1 MYNKNKATDKFIILC
16 LFRKKR
22 RIMRLHYEIK
32 GMTCAACVAH
42 VERAIEKVIGD
53 GDSVNVSLLT
63 NSVSLV
69 VDDATD
75 LQRLESQLAASIKSA
90 GYELVTEKQKEKKEN
105 NESKKHIINLAL
117 SIFFTL
123 CVMYLSMGSMVGLPA
138 PAFLSGAEDAAWMC
152 LAQFLLTLPVLIL
165 NRRFFISGARALWNR
180 SPNMDSL
187 ICVGAGAAILYGL
200 FAFLMII
207 TAQNTDTVHKYLHDL
222 YFESAAMILT
232 LVSLGK
238 LLEAR
243 AKDKTADAIRSLST
257 LAPAF
262 VTVLKEDKEIL
273 LPIEE
278 LQKENVFLVRAGER
292 IPADGVV
299 LSGSGTVDES
309 ALTGESM
316 PVEKTDGSEV
326 RAACILLSGAL
337 TVRAERVGEDSS
349 LARIIRLLEDAAS
362 SKAPIAR
369 VADKVSAVFVP
380 IVMAISAL
388 TLIVWLVATQN
399 IEQALRSAISVL
411 VISCPCA
418 LGLATPTAITV
429 GVGRAAKMGVLFRS
443 AEALEKFSTV
453 KTIVFDKTGTL
464 TEGKP
469 ALTDVY
475 SYNTTA
481 EALLLAAASVE
492 HLSAHPLAEA
502 VCRGA
507 EEYGITKWETVTDF
521 ATLIGIGAL
530 GKIDGKTCRIGK
542 PSEKFLLQIDNTKQS
557 AQIQE
562 NTVFSLHVV
571 QKDGVCDIK
580 QDIQTLEN
588 QGKTVVLVTL
598 DDKPIGVLALADRIR
613 KETKETVQKLKEDG
627 LSALMLTGDNAR
639 TAAAIS
645 AEAGLD
651 GHHAGLMPEDK
662 ERIVREIS
670 ATSPCAMVGDGIND
684 APALTRADIGI
695 AVGAGTEVA
704 IDCADVVLSGN
715 TLSSVVDAL
724 RLSRATL
731 RIIKENLFWA
741 LFYNAICIPV
751 AAGALFPLLGW
762 QLSPML
768 ASAAMSCSSLFVVS
782 NALRLRFIS
791 LDKGEKKMFGLK
803 KKENITHTLTVE
815 GMMCQHCVSHVKKAL
830 EGVKGVT
837 AVSVD
842 LDAKTA
848 TVDALSSTSVDAL
861 ITAVKN
867 AGYECQVKS
876 E

>member
-1 MYNKNKATDKFIILC
+1 
-16 LFRKKR
+16 
-22 RIMRLHYEIK
+22 MRLNYEIK
-32 GMTCAACVAH
+32 GMTCAACVSH
-42 VERAIEKVIGD
+42 VEKAVLRVVDEKE
-53 GDSVNVSLLT
+53 SVNVSLLT
-63 NSVSLV
+63 NSVSFLV
-69 VDDATD
+69 EDNTD
-75 LQRLESQLAASIKSA
+75 LQSLESRLAAAVKSE
-90 GYELVTEKQKEKKEN
+90 GYELVTQKQTNK
-105 NESKKHIINLAL
+105 NEQSESRKRIVNLVVSII
-117 SIFFTL
+117 FTL
-123 CVMYLSMGSMVGLPA
+123 GVMVLSMGHMIGIPT
-138 PAFLSGAEDAAWMC
+138 PAFLSGTENAAWMC
-152 LAQFLLTLPVLIL
+152 LTQLILTLPVLII
-165 NRRFFISGARALWNR
+165 NRRFFVSGARALWNR

-187 ICVGAGAAILYGL
+187 ICVGAGASILYGL
-200 FAFLMII
+200 FAFVMIV
-207 TAQNTDTVHKYLHDL
+207 TAKNADTVHKYLHDL

-257 LAPAF
+257 LTPAF
-262 VTVLKEDKEIL
+262 VTVVREEKEIVI
-273 LPIEE
+273 PIEE
-278 LQKENVFLVRAGER
+278 LQKEDVFLIRAGER

-316 PVEKTDGSEV
+316 PVEKSEGGEV

-388 TLIVWLVATQN
+388 MLIVWLTIMQN
-399 IEQALRSAISVL
+399 GEQALRSAISVL

-429 GVGRAAKMGVLFRS
+429 GVGRAAKNGVLFRS
-443 AEALEKFSTV
+443 AEALEKFCSAT
-453 KTIVFDKTGTL
+453 TIVFDKTGTL

-475 SYNTTA
+475 AYNTEPET
-481 EALLLAAASVE
+481 LLLVAASVE
-492 HLSAHPLAEA
+492 HLSSHPLATA
-502 VCRGA
+502 VCKGA
-507 EEYGITKWETVTDF
+507 EDFGITQLETVTNF
-521 ATLIGIGAL
+521 ETLTGIGAL
-530 GKIDGKTCRIGK
+530 GTVGGKVCRIGK
-542 PSEKFLLQIDNTKQS
+542 PGEDIL
-557 AQIQE
+557 AQIENTPKSDQTQE
-562 NTVFSLHVV
+562 NTAFSLHVV
-571 QKDGVCDIK
+571 QKNGVGNIKEDISL
-580 QDIQTLEN
+580 LEG

-598 DDKPIGVLALADRIR
+598 DGAPVGVLALADRIR
-613 KETKETVQKLKEDG
+613 EDAESAIQNLKEADIKC
-627 LSALMLTGDNAR
+627 LMLTGDNER

-645 AEAGLD
+645 AQAGLD
-651 GHHAGLMPEDK
+651 GYRAGLMPEDK

-670 ATSPCAMVGDGIND
+670 GISVCAMVGDGIND

-695 AVGAGTEVA
+695 AIGAGTEVA

-715 TLSSVVDAL
+715 TLLSVDEAL
-724 RLSRATL
+724 RISRATL
-731 RIIKENLFWA
+731 RIIKQNLFWA

-751 AAGALFPLLGW
+751 AAGALYPITGW

-791 LDKGEKKMFGLK
+791 LHKGEKKMFGLK
-803 KKENITHTLTVE
+803 KKETATHTLTVE
-815 GMMCQHCVSHVKKAL
+815 GMMCQHCVAHVKKAL
-830 EGVKGVT
+830 EGVKGVS

-848 TVDALSSTSVDAL
+848 TVEAIASVSAATL
-861 ITAVKN
+861 IAAVTD
-867 AGYECQVKS
+867 AGYACVEK
-876 E
+876 

>member
-1 MYNKNKATDKFIILC
+1 
-16 LFRKKR
+16 
-22 RIMRLHYEIK
+22 MRLQYEIK

-42 VERAIEKVIGD
+42 VERAVGKVIGN
-53 GDSVNVSLLT
+53 GESASVSLLT
-63 NSVSLV
+63 NSVSLI

-75 LQRLESQLAASIKSA
+75 VQGLESRLSASVKQA
-90 GYELVTEKQKEKKEN
+90 GYELITQKQQKKSEK
-105 NESKKHIINLAL
+105 NETRKRVWNLVISSL
-117 SIFFTL
+117 FTVG
-123 CVMYLSMGSMVGLPA
+123 VMYLSMGSMLGLPA
-138 PAFLSGAEDAAWMC
+138 PAFLSGVENAAWMC
-152 LAQFLLTLPVLIL
+152 LAQLFLTIPVLYL

-187 ICVGAGAAILYGL
+187 ICVGAGASILYGL
-200 FAFLMII
+200 FAFIMII
-207 TAQNTDTVHKYLHDL
+207 TAKNADTVHQYLHDL

-232 LVSLGK
+232 LVSVGK

-257 LAPAF
+257 LVPAF
-262 VTVLKEDKEIL
+262 VTVLKDGKETL
-273 LPIEE
+273 LPVEE
-278 LQKENVFLVRAGER
+278 VQKEDVFLIRAGER

-316 PVEKTDGSEV
+316 PVEKAENSEV
-326 RAACILLSGAL
+326 RTACVLLSGAL

-380 IVMAISAL
+380 IVMVISAL
-388 TLIVWLVATQN
+388 TLTVWLIATQN

-429 GVGRAAKMGVLFRS
+429 GIGRAAKGGVLFRS
-443 AEALEKFSTV
+443 AEALEKLCSV
-453 KTIVFDKTGTL
+453 QTIIFDKTGTL

-475 SYNTTA
+475 AYHTNAKS
-481 EALLLAAASVE
+481 LLLAAASVE
-492 HLSAHPLAEA
+492 NLSAHPLATA
-502 VCRGA
+502 VCQGA
-507 EEYGITKWETVTDF
+507 VNYGITEFESVTDF
-521 ATLIGIGAL
+521 ETLTGVGARGVVD
-530 GKIDGKTCRIGK
+530 GKICRIGR
-542 PSEKFLLQIDNTKQS
+542 PSEEILSQIEDVENAISIEQNTD
-557 AQIQE
+557 
-562 NTVFSLHVV
+562 FSLHVV
-571 QKDGVCDIK
+571 EKISAYSIK
-580 QDIQTLEN
+580 EDIQNLES

-598 DDKPIGVLALADRIR
+598 DEIPVGVLALADRIR
-613 KETKETVQKLKEDG
+613 DEVKETIQKLKKSG
-627 LSALMLTGDNAR
+627 RSCLMLTGDNEQ

-645 AEAGLD
+645 LQAGLD
-651 GHHAGLMPEDK
+651 GYRAGLMPEDK
-662 ERIVREIS
+662 EGIVREIS
-670 ATSPCAMVGDGIND
+670 ATSVCAMVGDGIND

-704 IDCADVVLSGN
+704 IDCADIVLSGN
-715 TLSSVVDAL
+715 TLSSVADAINI
-724 RLSRATL
+724 SHATL
-731 RIIKENLFWA
+731 RIIKQNLFWA

-751 AAGALFPLLGW
+751 AAGALAPVLGW

-791 LDKGEKKMFGLK
+791 LDHKKGKNKMFGFK
-803 KKENITHTLTVE
+803 KKETVTYTLTVE
-815 GMMCQHCVSHVKKAL
+815 GMMCKNCVSHVQKAL
-830 EGVKGVT
+830 EGVKGVS

-842 LDAKTA
+842 LESKTA
-848 TVDALSSTSVDAL
+848 TVEALSSVSVNTL
-861 ITAVKN
+861 ITAVTS
-867 AGYECQVKS
+867 AGYECK
-876 E
+876 EK

>member
-1 MYNKNKATDKFIILC
+1 
-16 LFRKKR
+16 
-22 RIMRLHYEIK
+22 MRLHYEIK

-42 VERAIEKVIGD
+42 VERAIGKVIGE
-53 GDSVNVSLLT
+53 GESANVSLLT
-63 NSVSLV
+63 NSVSLI
-69 VDDATD
+69 VDDSTNVKG
-75 LQRLESQLAASIKSA
+75 LESRLAASVKQA
-90 GYELVTEKQKEKKEN
+90 GYELITEKQENKTENKETQ
-105 NESKKHIINLAL
+105 KHIVNLVL
-117 SIFFTL
+117 LIFFTL

-138 PAFLSGAEDAAWMC
+138 PAFLRGAENAVWMC
-152 LAQFLLTLPVLIL
+152 LAQFILTIPVLIL
-165 NRRFFISGARALWNR
+165 NRRFFISGSRALWNR

-187 ICVGAGAAILYGL
+187 ICVGAGASILYGL
-200 FAFLMII
+200 FAFFMIV
-207 TAQNTDTVHKYLHDL
+207 TAKNADTVHKYLHDL

-232 LVSLGK
+232 LVSVGK

-262 VTVLKEDKEIL
+262 VTVIKDGKETL
-273 LPIEE
+273 TPIEE
-278 LQKENVFLVRAGER
+278 LQKEDVFLIRAGER

-316 PVEKTDGSEV
+316 PVEKNEGNEV

-380 IVMAISAL
+380 IVMAISAI
-388 TLIVWLVATQN
+388 TLIVWLIATSN

-429 GVGRAAKMGVLFRS
+429 GIGRAAKKGVLFRS
-443 AEALEKFSTV
+443 AEAMEKFCSV

-469 ALTDVY
+469 ALTDLY
-475 SYNTTA
+475 AYNTPA
-481 EALLLAAASVE
+481 EDVLRLSASVE
-492 HLSAHPLAEA
+492 HLSSHPLAAA

-507 EEYGITKWETVTDF
+507 EDYGITKFETVTNF
-521 ATLIGIGAL
+521 ESLTGVGAL
-530 GKIDGKTCRIGK
+530 GTVDGKSIRIGK
-542 PSEKFLLQIDNTKQS
+542 PSDAILSQIKKNEKATEM
-557 AQIQE
+557 QE
-562 NTVFSLHVV
+562 KTAFSLHVV
-571 QKDGVCDIK
+571 QKNGISDIRE
-580 QDIQTLEN
+580 DIQLLEN

-598 DDKPIGVLALADRIR
+598 NDAPVGVLALADRIR
-613 KETKETVQKLKEDG
+613 EEAKETIQNLKKDG
-627 LSALMLTGDNAR
+627 LSSLMLTGDNER

-645 AEAGLD
+645 QEAGLD
-651 GHHAGLMPEDK
+651 GYRAGLLPEDK

-670 ATSPCAMVGDGIND
+670 ATSVCAMVGDGIND

-695 AVGAGTEVA
+695 AIGAGTEVA

-715 TLSSVVDAL
+715 TLSGVADAL

-731 RIIKENLFWA
+731 RVIKQNLFWA

-751 AAGALFPLLGW
+751 AAGVFYPILGW

-768 ASAAMSCSSLFVVS
+768 ASAAMSFSSLFVVS
-782 NALRLRFIS
+782 NALRLRIIS
-791 LDKGEKKMFGLK
+791 LHKGEKKMFGLK
-803 KKENITHTLTVE
+803 KKEMITHTLAVE
-815 GMMCQHCVSHVKKAL
+815 GMMCKNCVAHVQKAL

-842 LDAKTA
+842 LESKTA
-848 TVDALSSTSVDAL
+848 TVEAPASVSVETL
-861 ITAVKN
+861 IAAVTA
-867 AGYECQVKS
+867 AGYECKEV
-876 E
+876 

>member
-1 MYNKNKATDKFIILC
+1 
-16 LFRKKR
+16 
-22 RIMRLHYEIK
+22 MRLHYEIK

-42 VERAIEKVIGD
+42 VERAIGKVIGE
-53 GDSVNVSLLT
+53 GENANVSLLT
-63 NSVSLV
+63 NSVSLI
-69 VDDATD
+69 VDDGTNVKG
-75 LQRLESQLAASIKSA
+75 LESRLAASVKQA
-90 GYELVTEKQKEKKEN
+90 GYELVTEKQENKTENKETQKR
-105 NESKKHIINLAL
+105 IVNLVL

-138 PAFLSGAEDAAWMC
+138 PAFLRGAENAVWMC
-152 LAQFLLTLPVLIL
+152 LAQFILTIPVLIL

-187 ICVGAGAAILYGL
+187 ICVGAGASILYGL
-200 FAFLMII
+200 FAFLMIV
-207 TAQNTDTVHKYLHDL
+207 TAKNADTVHKYLHDL

-232 LVSLGK
+232 LVSVGK

-262 VTVLKEDKEIL
+262 VTVIKDGKETL
-273 LPIEE
+273 TPIEE
-278 LQKENVFLVRAGER
+278 LQKEDVFLIRAGER

-316 PVEKTDGSEV
+316 PVEKSEGNEV

-388 TLIVWLVATQN
+388 TLIVWLIATSN

-429 GVGRAAKMGVLFRS
+429 GIGRAAKKGVLFRS
-443 AEALEKFSTV
+443 AEAMEKFCSV

-469 ALTDVY
+469 ALTDLY
-475 SYNTTA
+475 AYNTPA
-481 EALLLAAASVE
+481 EDVLRLSASVE
-492 HLSAHPLAEA
+492 HLSSHPLAAA

-507 EEYGITKWETVTDF
+507 EDYGITKFETVTNF
-521 ATLIGIGAL
+521 ESLTGVGAL
-530 GKIDGKTCRIGK
+530 GTVEGKSIRIGK
-542 PSEKFLLQIDNTKQS
+542 PSDDLLSQIKKNEKATEM
-557 AQIQE
+557 QE
-562 NTVFSLHVV
+562 NTAFSLHVV
-571 QKDGVCDIK
+571 QKNGISDIRE
-580 QDIQTLEN
+580 DIQLLEN

-598 DDKPIGVLALADRIR
+598 DDAPVGVLALADRIR
-613 KETKETVQKLKEDG
+613 EEAKETIQNLKKDG
-627 LSALMLTGDNAR
+627 LSSLMLTGDNER

-645 AEAGLD
+645 QEAGLD
-651 GHHAGLMPEDK
+651 GYRAGLLPEDK

-670 ATSPCAMVGDGIND
+670 ATSVCAMVGDGIND

-695 AVGAGTEVA
+695 AIGAGTEVA

-715 TLSSVVDAL
+715 TLSGVADAL

-731 RIIKENLFWA
+731 RVIKQNLFWA

-751 AAGALFPLLGW
+751 AAGVFYPILGW

-768 ASAAMSCSSLFVVS
+768 ASAAMSFSSLFVVS
-782 NALRLRFIS
+782 NALRLRIIS
-791 LDKGEKKMFGLK
+791 LHKGEKKMFGLK
-803 KKENITHTLTVE
+803 KKEMITHTLAVE
-815 GMMCQHCVSHVKKAL
+815 GMMCKNCVAHVQKAL

-842 LDAKTA
+842 LESKTA
-848 TVDALSSTSVDAL
+848 TVEAPASVSVETL
-861 ITAVKN
+861 IAAVTA
-867 AGYECQVKS
+867 AGYECKEV
-876 E
+876 

>member
-1 MYNKNKATDKFIILC
+1 
-16 LFRKKR
+16 
-22 RIMRLHYEIK
+22 MRLHYEIK
-32 GMTCAACVAH
+32 GMTCAACVNH
-42 VERAIEKVIGD
+42 VERAVCKVVSEKEN
-53 GDSVNVSLLT
+53 VNVSLLT
-63 NSVSLV
+63 NSVSFT

-75 LQRLESQLAASIKSA
+75 VQSLEKRLAASIQSA
-90 GYELVTEKQKEKKEN
+90 GYELITEPQNDKKEN
-105 NESKKHIINLAL
+105 CEKRKRIWSLVVSAI
-117 SIFFTL
+117 FTL
-123 CVMYLSMGSMVGLPA
+123 GVMYLSMGSMVGLPA
-138 PAFLSGAEDAAWMC
+138 PAFLRGAENAALMC
-152 LAQFLLTLPVLIL
+152 LAQLLLTTPVLVL
-165 NRRFFISGARALWNR
+165 NRRFFISGTRALLNC

-187 ICVGAGAAILYGL
+187 ICVGAGASILYGI
-200 FAFLMII
+200 FAFVMII
-207 TAQNTDTVHKYLHDL
+207 TAKNTDTVHKYLHDL

-238 LLEAR
+238 LLESF

-262 VTVLKEDKEIL
+262 VTVLEENKETLK
-273 LPIEE
+273 PIEE
-278 LQKENVFLVRAGER
+278 LQKDDIILIRAGER

-299 LSGSGTVDES
+299 LSGNGSVDES

-316 PVEKTDGSEV
+316 PVEKTEGDGV

-380 IVMAISAL
+380 VVMAISAL
-388 TLIVWLVATQN
+388 TLAVWLFATQN
-399 IEQALRSAISVL
+399 VEQALRSAISVL

-429 GVGRAAKMGVLFRS
+429 GIGRAAKKGILFRS
-443 AEALEKFSTV
+443 AEALEKLCSIKTV
-453 KTIVFDKTGTL
+453 VFDKTGTL

-475 SYNTTA
+475 AYGTTA
-481 EALLLAAASVE
+481 EALLLTAASVE
-492 HLSAHPLAEA
+492 HLSSHPLAEA

-507 EEYGITKWETVTDF
+507 EEFGISTLETVTDF
-521 ATLIGIGAL
+521 ETLVGIGARAT
-530 GKIDGKTCRIGK
+530 IDGNTCQIGRPSADILAKYQTHQNDAKVQEKT
-542 PSEKFLLQIDNTKQS
+542 
-557 AQIQE
+557 A
-562 NTVFSLHVV
+562 FSLHVV
-571 QKDGVCDIK
+571 QKSDVCDVAL
-580 QDIQTLEN
+580 DIQKLEN

-598 DDKPIGVLALADRIR
+598 DEAPIGVLALADRIR
-613 KETKETVQKLKEDG
+613 GEAAETIQSLKENG
-627 LSALMLTGDNAR
+627 LTTLMLTGDNER
-639 TAAAIS
+639 TAAAI
-645 AEAGLD
+645 ATEARLDGYRAGL
-651 GHHAGLMPEDK
+651 LPEDK
-662 ERIVREIS
+662 ERIVRELS
-670 ATSPCAMVGDGIND
+670 AASLCAMVGDGIND

-715 TLSSVVDAL
+715 TLSGVADAIG
-724 RLSRATL
+724 LSRATL
-731 RIIKENLFWA
+731 RVIKENLFWA

-751 AAGALFPLLGW
+751 AAGALYPMFGW

-782 NALRLRFIS
+782 NALRLRFI
-791 LDKGEKKMFGLK
+791 LIGKGEKKMFGLK
-803 KKENITHTLTVE
+803 KKENVTHTLTVE
-815 GMMCQHCVSHVKKAL
+815 GMMCQHCVAHVKKAL
-830 EGVKGVT
+830 EAVKGVSL
-837 AVSVD
+837 VSVD
-842 LDAKTA
+842 LDTKTA

-867 AGYECQVKS
+867 AGYESKVQNA

>member
-1 MYNKNKATDKFIILC
+1 
-16 LFRKKR
+16 
-22 RIMRLHYEIK
+22 MRLHYEIK

-42 VERAIEKVIGD
+42 VEKAVCKVIKNED
-53 GDSVNVSLLT
+53 IANVSLLT
-63 NSVSLV
+63 NSVSLI
-69 VDDATD
+69 VDDGTNVQA
-75 LQRLESQLAASIKSA
+75 LEDRLAASVKSA
-90 GYELVTEKQKEKKEN
+90 GYELVTEKQENKKETN
-105 NESKKHIINLAL
+105 QSKKRIVSLVL
-117 SIFFTL
+117 SSLFTL
-123 CVMYLSMGSMVGLPA
+123 GVMYLSMGSMIGLSA
-138 PAFLSGAEDAAWMC
+138 PVFLRGAENAAWMC
-152 LAQFLLTLPVLIL
+152 IAQFALTLPVLIL
-165 NRRFFISGARALWNR
+165 NRRFFVSGARALWNR

-187 ICVGAGAAILYGL
+187 ICVGAGASVLYGL
-200 FAFLMII
+200 FAFVMIV
-207 TAQNTDTVHKYLHDL
+207 TAKDADTVHKYLHDL

-262 VTVLKEDKEIL
+262 VTVLKEDKETL
-273 LPIEE
+273 VPIED
-278 LQKENVFLVRAGER
+278 LQKEDVFLVRAGER

-316 PVEKTDGSEV
+316 PVEKESGSQV

-388 TLIVWLVATQN
+388 TLAVWLIATQN

-429 GVGRAAKMGVLFRS
+429 GIGRAAKRGVLFRS
-443 AEALEKFSTV
+443 AEALEKLCSV
-453 KTIVFDKTGTL
+453 KTVVFDKTGTL

-469 ALTDVY
+469 ALTDLY
-475 SYNTTA
+475 AYDTPA
-481 EALLLAAASVE
+481 EDVLLAAASVE
-492 HLSAHPLAEA
+492 HLSSHPLAAA

-507 EEYGITKWETVTDF
+507 EEIGITQLESVTNF
-521 ATLIGIGAL
+521 ENLTGVGAL
-530 GKIDGKTCRIGK
+530 GTVGGKLCRIGK
-542 PSEKFLLQIDNTKQS
+542 PDDDILSQIKKSQKNTETQEKT
-557 AQIQE
+557 A
-562 NTVFSLHVV
+562 FSLHVV
-571 QKDGVCDIK
+571 QKNGVSDIK
-580 QDIQTLEN
+580 EDIQKLEN

-598 DDKPIGVLALADRIR
+598 DGEPVGVLALADRIR
-613 KETKETVQKLKEDG
+613 QEAKETVKDLKAEG
-627 LSALMLTGDNAR
+627 VSTLMLTGDNER

-645 AEAGLD
+645 LEAGLD
-651 GHHAGLMPEDK
+651 GFRASLMPEDK
-662 ERIVREIS
+662 ERIVRELS
-670 ATSPCAMVGDGIND
+670 ATSVCAMVGDGIND

-704 IDCADVVLSGN
+704 IDCADVILSGN
-715 TLSSVVDAL
+715 TLTGVADAL
-724 RLSRATL
+724 TLSRATL
-731 RIIKENLFWA
+731 RIIKQNLFWA

-751 AAGALFPLLGW
+751 AAGALFPILGW

-803 KKENITHTLTVE
+803 KKENITHTLSVE
-815 GMMCQHCVSHVKKAL
+815 GMMCQHCVAHVKKAL
-830 EGVKGVT
+830 EGVKSVT

-842 LDAKTA
+842 LESKTA
-848 TVDALSSTSVDAL
+848 TVEALSSVSVDTL
-861 ITAVKN
+861 ITAVTA
-867 AGYECQVKS
+867 AGYECKEVQS
-876 E
+876 AE

>member
-1 MYNKNKATDKFIILC
+1 
-16 LFRKKR
+16 
-22 RIMRLHYEIK
+22 MRLNYEIK
-32 GMTCAACVAH
+32 GMTCAACVSH
-42 VERAIEKVIGD
+42 VERAVSRVLDEK
-53 GDSVNVSLLT
+53 DSFSVSLLT
-63 NSVSLV
+63 NSVSLI
-69 VDDATD
+69 VDDGAD
-75 LQRLESQLAASIKSA
+75 VKGLESRLAAAIKSA
-90 GYELVTEKQKEKKEN
+90 GYELVTQKETNKKEQS
-105 NESKKHIINLAL
+105 ESRKRIVDLVI
-117 SIFFTL
+117 SVIFTL
-123 CVMYLSMGSMVGLPA
+123 GVMALSMGHMIGIPT
-138 PAFLSGAEDAAWMC
+138 PAFLSGTENAAWMC
-152 LAQFLLTLPVLIL
+152 LAQFLLTLPVLII
-165 NRRFFISGARALWNR
+165 NRRFFVSGARALWNR

-187 ICVGAGAAILYGL
+187 ICVGAGASILYGL
-200 FAFLMII
+200 FAFVMII
-207 TAQNTDTVHKYLHDL
+207 TAKNADVVHKYLHDL

-262 VTVLKEDKEIL
+262 VTVLREEKECVI
-273 LPIEE
+273 PIEE
-278 LQKENVFLVRAGER
+278 LKKEDVFLIRAGER
-292 IPADGVV
+292 IPADGIV

-316 PVEKTDGSEV
+316 PVEKSEGGEV

-388 TLIVWLVATQN
+388 TLIVWLIATKSG
-399 IEQALRSAISVL
+399 EQALRSAISVL

-429 GVGRAAKMGVLFRS
+429 GVGRAAKVGVLFRS
-443 AEALEKFSTV
+443 AEALEKLCSAA
-453 KTIVFDKTGTL
+453 TIVFDKTGTL

-475 SYNTTA
+475 TYNTPP
-481 EALLLAAASVE
+481 EELLLAAASVE
-492 HLSAHPLAEA
+492 HLSSHPLAAA
-502 VCRGA
+502 VCKGA
-507 EEYGITKWETVTDF
+507 EDFGITHFETVTDF
-521 ATLIGIGAL
+521 ETLTGVGAL
-530 GKIDGKTCRIGK
+530 GTVGGKVCRIGR
-542 PSEKFLLQIDNTKQS
+542 PSEDVLAQIDNAPKFTQT
-557 AQIQE
+557 QE
-562 NTVFSLHVV
+562 NTAFSLHVV
-571 QKDGVCDIK
+571 QKDGVGDIK
-580 QDIQTLEN
+580 EDISLLEN

-598 DDKPIGVLALADRIR
+598 DGTPVGVLALADRIR
-613 KETKETVQKLKEDG
+613 EDAKDAIQNLKK
-627 LSALMLTGDNAR
+627 ANIKCLMLTGDNER

-645 AEAGLD
+645 AQAGLD
-651 GHHAGLMPEDK
+651 GYRAGLMPEDK

-670 ATSPCAMVGDGIND
+670 GTSVCAMVGDGIND

-695 AVGAGTEVA
+695 AIGAGTEVA

-715 TLSSVVDAL
+715 TLSGVDEAL
-724 RLSRATL
+724 RISRATL
-731 RIIKENLFWA
+731 RIIKQNLFWA

-751 AAGALFPLLGW
+751 AAGALYPITGW

-791 LDKGEKKMFGLK
+791 LYKGEKKMFGLK
-803 KKENITHTLTVE
+803 KKETVTHTLTVE
-815 GMMCQHCVSHVKKAL
+815 GMMCKNCVAHVQKAL

-837 AVSVD
+837 NVAVD
-842 LDAKTA
+842 LESKTA
-848 TVDALSSTSVDAL
+848 TVDALSSVSVDTL
-861 ITAVKN
+861 IAAVTA
-867 AGYECQVKS
+867 AGYECK
-876 E
+876 

>member
-1 MYNKNKATDKFIILC
+1 
-16 LFRKKR
+16 
-22 RIMRLHYEIK
+22 MRLNYEIK
-32 GMTCAACVAH
+32 GMTCAACVSH
-42 VERAIEKVIGD
+42 VERAVSRVLDEK
-53 GDSVNVSLLT
+53 DSFSVSLLT
-63 NSVSLV
+63 NSVSLI
-69 VDDATD
+69 VDDGAD
-75 LQRLESQLAASIKSA
+75 VKGLESRLAAAIKSA
-90 GYELVTEKQKEKKEN
+90 GYELVTQKETNKKEQS
-105 NESKKHIINLAL
+105 ESRKRIVDLVI
-117 SIFFTL
+117 SVVFTL
-123 CVMYLSMGSMVGLPA
+123 GVMALSMGHMFGIPT
-138 PAFLSGAEDAAWMC
+138 PAFLSGTENAAWMC
-152 LAQFLLTLPVLIL
+152 LAQFFLTLPVLII
-165 NRRFFISGARALWNR
+165 NRRFFVSGARALWNR

-187 ICVGAGAAILYGL
+187 ICVGAGASILYGL
-200 FAFLMII
+200 FAFVMII
-207 TAQNTDTVHKYLHDL
+207 TAKNADVVHKYLHDL

-262 VTVLKEDKEIL
+262 VTVLREEKETVI
-273 LPIEE
+273 PIEE
-278 LQKENVFLVRAGER
+278 LQKEDVFLIRAGER
-292 IPADGVV
+292 IPADGIV
-299 LSGSGTVDES
+299 LSGNGTVDES

-316 PVEKTDGSEV
+316 PVEKSEGGEV

-388 TLIVWLVATQN
+388 TLIVWLIATKN
-399 IEQALRSAISVL
+399 GEQALRSAISVL

-429 GVGRAAKMGVLFRS
+429 GVGRAAKVGVLFRS
-443 AEALEKFSTV
+443 AEALEKLCSAA
-453 KTIVFDKTGTL
+453 TIVFDKTGTL

-475 SYNTTA
+475 TYNTIS
-481 EALLLAAASVE
+481 EDLLLAAASVE
-492 HLSAHPLAEA
+492 HLSSHPLAAA
-502 VCRGA
+502 VCKGA
-507 EEYGITKWETVTDF
+507 EDFGITHFETVTDF
-521 ATLIGIGAL
+521 ETLTGVGAL
-530 GKIDGKTCRIGK
+530 GTVGGKVCRIGR
-542 PSEKFLLQIDNTKQS
+542 PSEDVLAQIDNAPKSTQT
-557 AQIQE
+557 QE
-562 NTVFSLHVV
+562 NTAFSLHVV
-571 QKDGVCDIK
+571 QKDGVGDIK
-580 QDIQTLEN
+580 EDISLLEN

-598 DDKPIGVLALADRIR
+598 DGTPVGVLALADRIR
-613 KETKETVQKLKEDG
+613 EDAKDAIQNLKE
-627 LSALMLTGDNAR
+627 ANIKCLMLTGDNER

-645 AEAGLD
+645 AQAGLD
-651 GHHAGLMPEDK
+651 GYRAGLMPEDK

-670 ATSPCAMVGDGIND
+670 GTSVCAMVGDGIND

-695 AVGAGTEVA
+695 AIGAGTEVA

-715 TLSSVVDAL
+715 TLSGVDEAL
-724 RLSRATL
+724 RISRATL
-731 RIIKENLFWA
+731 RIIQQNLFWA

-751 AAGALFPLLGW
+751 AAGALYPITGW

-791 LDKGEKKMFGLK
+791 LYKGEKKMFGLK
-803 KKENITHTLTVE
+803 KKETVTHTLTVE
-815 GMMCQHCVSHVKKAL
+815 GMMCKNCVAHVQKAL

-837 AVSVD
+837 NVAVD
-842 LDAKTA
+842 LESKTA
-848 TVDALSSTSVDAL
+848 TVDALSSVSVDTL
-861 ITAVKN
+861 IAAVTA
-867 AGYECQVKS
+867 AGYECK
-876 E
+876 

>member
-1 MYNKNKATDKFIILC
+1 
-16 LFRKKR
+16 
-22 RIMRLHYEIK
+22 MRLNYEIK

-42 VERAIEKVIGD
+42 VEKAISRVVGEQEN
-53 GDSVNVSLLT
+53 VNVSLLT
-63 NSVSLV
+63 NSVSLI
-69 VDDATD
+69 VDDNTD
-75 LQRLESQLAASIKSA
+75 VQNLESRLSASVKSA
-90 GYELVTEKQKEKKEN
+90 GYELITQKTTNQKERKE
-105 NESKKHIINLAL
+105 SRRRIVDLVVSAI
-117 SIFFTL
+117 FTL
-123 CVMYLSMGSMVGLPA
+123 CVMLLSMGHMFGIPT
-138 PAFLSGAEDAAWMC
+138 PAFLSGTENAAWMC
-152 LAQFLLTLPVLIL
+152 LAQLLLTLPVLIL

-187 ICVGAGAAILYGL
+187 ICVGAGASIVYGL
-200 FAFLMII
+200 FAFFMIV
-207 TAQNTDTVHKYLHDL
+207 TAKDADTVHKYLHDL

-232 LVSLGK
+232 LVSVGK

-262 VTVLKEDKEIL
+262 VTVLKENKEIL
-273 LPIEE
+273 IPIEE
-278 LQKENVFLVRAGER
+278 LQKEDVFLVRAGER

-309 ALTGESM
+309 AMTGESM
-316 PVEKTDGSEV
+316 PVEKSGDSEV
-326 RAACILLSGAL
+326 RAACVLLSGAL

-380 IVMAISAL
+380 IVMIIFSV
-388 TLIVWLVATQN
+388 TLAVWLIAAQN

-429 GVGRAAKMGVLFRS
+429 GVGRAAKKGVLFRS
-443 AEALEKFSTV
+443 AEALEKFSSV

-475 SYNTTA
+475 AYNTTA
-481 EALLLAAASVE
+481 DEVLRFAASVE
-492 HLSAHPLAEA
+492 HLSAHPLAA
-502 VCRGA
+502 AICNGA
-507 EEYGITKWETVTDF
+507 QDYGITKFEEVTEF
-521 ATLIGIGAL
+521 ENLTGVGAV
-530 GKIDGKTCRIGK
+530 GKIGEKHLRIGK
-542 PSEKFLLQIDNTKQS
+542 PSEDLFSKTKGVS
-557 AQIQE
+557 KEVKIQE

-571 QKDGVCDIK
+571 QKNGICDIK
-580 QDIQTLEN
+580 EDVLTLEN

-598 DDKPIGVLALADRIR
+598 EGEIVGVFALADLIR
-613 KETKETVQKLKEDG
+613 EEAKKTVENLKNDG
-627 LSALMLTGDNAR
+627 ISTLMLTGDNQR

-645 AEAGLD
+645 NIAGLD
-651 GHHAGLMPEDK
+651 GYHAGLMPEDK

-670 ATSPCAMVGDGIND
+670 ATSVCAMVGDGIND

-695 AVGAGTEVA
+695 AIGAGTEIA
-704 IDCADVVLSGN
+704 IDCADIVLSGN
-715 TLSSVVDAL
+715 TLSGVSNAF

-731 RIIKENLFWA
+731 RVIKQNLFWA

-751 AAGALFPLLGW
+751 AAGALYPLLGW

-791 LDKGEKKMFGLK
+791 LYKSKGEKKMFGLK
-803 KKENITHTLTVE
+803 KKENVTYTLTVE
-815 GMMCQHCVSHVKKAL
+815 GMMCKNCVAHVKKAL
-830 EGVKGVT
+830 EGVKGVST
-837 AVSVD
+837 VSVD
-842 LDAKTA
+842 LESKTA
-848 TVDALSSTSVDAL
+848 TVDALSSVSVDTL
-861 ITAVKN
+861 IAAVTA
-867 AGYECQVKS
+867 AGYECK
-876 E
+876 

>member
-1 MYNKNKATDKFIILC
+1 
-16 LFRKKR
+16 
-22 RIMRLHYEIK
+22 MRLQYEIK

-42 VERAIEKVIGD
+42 VERAVGKVIGN
-53 GDSVNVSLLT
+53 GESASVSLLT
-63 NSVSLV
+63 NSVSLI

-75 LQRLESQLAASIKSA
+75 VQGLESRLSASVKQA
-90 GYELVTEKQKEKKEN
+90 GYELITQKQQKKSEK
-105 NESKKHIINLAL
+105 NETRKRVWNLVISSL
-117 SIFFTL
+117 FTVG
-123 CVMYLSMGSMVGLPA
+123 VMYLSMGSMLGLPA
-138 PAFLSGAEDAAWMC
+138 PAFLSGVENAAWMC
-152 LAQFLLTLPVLIL
+152 LAQLFLTIPVLYL

-187 ICVGAGAAILYGL
+187 ICVGAGASILYGL
-200 FAFLMII
+200 FAFVMII
-207 TAQNTDTVHKYLHDL
+207 TAKNADTVHQYLHDL

-232 LVSLGK
+232 LVSVGK

-257 LAPAF
+257 LVPAF
-262 VTVLKEDKEIL
+262 VTVLKDGKETL
-273 LPIEE
+273 LPVEE
-278 LQKENVFLVRAGER
+278 VQKEDVFLIRAGER

-316 PVEKTDGSEV
+316 PVEKAENSEV
-326 RAACILLSGAL
+326 RTACVLLSGAL

-380 IVMAISAL
+380 IVMVISAL
-388 TLIVWLVATQN
+388 TLTVWLIATQN

-429 GVGRAAKMGVLFRS
+429 GIGRAAKGGVLFRS
-443 AEALEKFSTV
+443 AEALEKLCSV
-453 KTIVFDKTGTL
+453 QTIIFDKTGTL

-475 SYNTTA
+475 AYHTNAKS
-481 EALLLAAASVE
+481 LLLAAASVE
-492 HLSAHPLAEA
+492 NLSAHPLATA
-502 VCRGA
+502 VCQGA
-507 EEYGITKWETVTDF
+507 VNYGITEFESVTDF
-521 ATLIGIGAL
+521 ETLTGVGARGVVD
-530 GKIDGKTCRIGK
+530 GKICRIGR
-542 PSEKFLLQIDNTKQS
+542 PSEEILSQIEDVENAISIEQNTD
-557 AQIQE
+557 
-562 NTVFSLHVV
+562 FSLHVV
-571 QKDGVCDIK
+571 EKISAYSIK
-580 QDIQTLEN
+580 EDIQNLES

-598 DDKPIGVLALADRIR
+598 DEIPVGVLALADRIR
-613 KETKETVQKLKEDG
+613 DEGKETIQKLKKSG
-627 LSALMLTGDNAR
+627 RSCLMLTGDNEQ

-645 AEAGLD
+645 FQAGLD
-651 GHHAGLMPEDK
+651 GYRAGLMPEDK
-662 ERIVREIS
+662 EGIVREIS
-670 ATSPCAMVGDGIND
+670 ATSVCAMVGDGIND

-704 IDCADVVLSGN
+704 IDCADIVLSGN
-715 TLSSVVDAL
+715 TLSSVADAINI
-724 RLSRATL
+724 SHATL
-731 RIIKENLFWA
+731 RIIKQNLFWA

-751 AAGALFPLLGW
+751 AAGALAPVLGW

-791 LDKGEKKMFGLK
+791 LDHKKGKNKMFGFK
-803 KKENITHTLTVE
+803 KKETVTYTLTVE
-815 GMMCQHCVSHVKKAL
+815 GMMCKNCVSHVQKAL
-830 EGVKGVT
+830 EGVKGVS

-842 LDAKTA
+842 LESKTA
-848 TVDALSSTSVDAL
+848 TVEALSSVSVNTL
-861 ITAVKN
+861 ITAVTS
-867 AGYECQVKS
+867 AGYECK
-876 E
+876 EK

>member
-1 MYNKNKATDKFIILC
+1 
-16 LFRKKR
+16 
-22 RIMRLHYEIK
+22 MRLNYEIK
-32 GMTCAACVAH
+32 GMTCAACVSH
-42 VERAIEKVIGD
+42 VERAVSRVLDEK
-53 GDSVNVSLLT
+53 DSFSVSLLT
-63 NSVSLV
+63 NSVSLI
-69 VDDATD
+69 VDDGAD
-75 LQRLESQLAASIKSA
+75 VKGLESRLAAAIKSA
-90 GYELVTEKQKEKKEN
+90 GYELVTQKETNKKEQS
-105 NESKKHIINLAL
+105 ESRKRIVDLVI
-117 SIFFTL
+117 SVIFTL
-123 CVMYLSMGSMVGLPA
+123 GVMALSMGHMIGIPT
-138 PAFLSGAEDAAWMC
+138 PAFLSGTENAAWMC
-152 LAQFLLTLPVLIL
+152 LAQFLLTLPVLII
-165 NRRFFISGARALWNR
+165 NRRFFVSGARALWNR

-187 ICVGAGAAILYGL
+187 ICVGAGASILYGL
-200 FAFLMII
+200 FAFVMII
-207 TAQNTDTVHKYLHDL
+207 TAKNADVVHKYLHDL

-262 VTVLKEDKEIL
+262 VTVLREEKECVI
-273 LPIEE
+273 PIEE
-278 LQKENVFLVRAGER
+278 LKKEDVFLIRAGER
-292 IPADGVV
+292 IPADGIV

-316 PVEKTDGSEV
+316 PVEKREGGEV

-388 TLIVWLVATQN
+388 TLIVWLIATKN
-399 IEQALRSAISVL
+399 GEQALRSAISVL

-429 GVGRAAKMGVLFRS
+429 GVGRAAKVGVLFRS
-443 AEALEKFSTV
+443 AEALEKLCSAA
-453 KTIVFDKTGTL
+453 TIVFDKTGTL

-475 SYNTTA
+475 TYNTPP
-481 EALLLAAASVE
+481 EELLLAAASVE
-492 HLSAHPLAEA
+492 HLSSHPLAAA
-502 VCRGA
+502 VCKGA
-507 EEYGITKWETVTDF
+507 EDFGVTHFETVTDF
-521 ATLIGIGAL
+521 ETLTGVGAL
-530 GKIDGKTCRIGK
+530 GTVGGKVCRIGR
-542 PSEKFLLQIDNTKQS
+542 PSEDVLAQIDNAPKFTQT
-557 AQIQE
+557 QE
-562 NTVFSLHVV
+562 NTAFSLHVV
-571 QKDGVCDIK
+571 QKDGVGDIK
-580 QDIQTLEN
+580 EDISLLEN

-598 DDKPIGVLALADRIR
+598 DGTPVGVLALADRIR
-613 KETKETVQKLKEDG
+613 EDAKDAIQNLKK
-627 LSALMLTGDNAR
+627 ANIKCLMLTGDNER

-645 AEAGLD
+645 AQAGLD
-651 GHHAGLMPEDK
+651 GYRAGLMPEDK

-670 ATSPCAMVGDGIND
+670 GTSVCAMVGDGIND

-695 AVGAGTEVA
+695 AIGAGTEVA

-715 TLSSVVDAL
+715 TLSGVDEAL
-724 RLSRATL
+724 RISRATL
-731 RIIKENLFWA
+731 RIIKQNLFWA

-751 AAGALFPLLGW
+751 AAGALYPITGW

-791 LDKGEKKMFGLK
+791 LYKGEKKMFGLK
-803 KKENITHTLTVE
+803 KKETVTHTLTVE
-815 GMMCQHCVSHVKKAL
+815 GMMCKNCVAHVQKAL

-837 AVSVD
+837 NVAVD
-842 LDAKTA
+842 LESKTA
-848 TVDALSSTSVDAL
+848 TVDALSSVSVDTL
-861 ITAVKN
+861 IAAVTA
-867 AGYECQVKS
+867 AGYECK
-876 E
+876 

>member
-1 MYNKNKATDKFIILC
+1 
-16 LFRKKR
+16 
-22 RIMRLHYEIK
+22 MRLHYEIK

-42 VERAIEKVIGD
+42 VERAIGKVIGE
-53 GDSVNVSLLT
+53 GESANVSLLT
-63 NSVSLV
+63 NSVSLI
-69 VDDATD
+69 VDDSTNVKG
-75 LQRLESQLAASIKSA
+75 LESRLAASVKQA
-90 GYELVTEKQKEKKEN
+90 GYELITEKQENKTENKETQ
-105 NESKKHIINLAL
+105 KHIVNLVL
-117 SIFFTL
+117 LIFFTL

-138 PAFLSGAEDAAWMC
+138 PAFLRGAENAVWMC
-152 LAQFLLTLPVLIL
+152 LAQFILTIPVLIL

-187 ICVGAGAAILYGL
+187 ICVGAGASILYGL
-200 FAFLMII
+200 FAFFMIV
-207 TAQNTDTVHKYLHDL
+207 TAKNADTVHKYLHDL

-232 LVSLGK
+232 LVSVGK

-262 VTVLKEDKEIL
+262 VTVIKDGKETL
-273 LPIEE
+273 TPIEE
-278 LQKENVFLVRAGER
+278 LQKEDVFLIRAGER

-316 PVEKTDGSEV
+316 PVEKNEGNEV

-380 IVMAISAL
+380 IVMAISAI
-388 TLIVWLVATQN
+388 TLIVWLIATSN

-429 GVGRAAKMGVLFRS
+429 GIGRAAKKGVLFRS
-443 AEALEKFSTV
+443 AEAMEKFCSV

-469 ALTDVY
+469 ALTDLY
-475 SYNTTA
+475 AYNTPA
-481 EALLLAAASVE
+481 EDVLRLSASVE
-492 HLSAHPLAEA
+492 HLSSHPLAAA

-507 EEYGITKWETVTDF
+507 EDYGITKFETVTNF
-521 ATLIGIGAL
+521 ESLTGVGAL
-530 GKIDGKTCRIGK
+530 GTVDGKSIRIGK
-542 PSEKFLLQIDNTKQS
+542 PSDAILSQIKKNEKATEM
-557 AQIQE
+557 QE
-562 NTVFSLHVV
+562 KTAFSLHVV
-571 QKDGVCDIK
+571 QKNGISDIRE
-580 QDIQTLEN
+580 DIQLLEN

-598 DDKPIGVLALADRIR
+598 DDAPVGVLALADRIR
-613 KETKETVQKLKEDG
+613 EEAKETIQNLKKDG
-627 LSALMLTGDNAR
+627 LSSLMLTGDNER

-645 AEAGLD
+645 QEAGLD
-651 GHHAGLMPEDK
+651 GYRAGLLPEDK

-670 ATSPCAMVGDGIND
+670 ATSVCAMVGDGIND

-695 AVGAGTEVA
+695 AIGAGTEVA

-715 TLSSVVDAL
+715 TLSGVADAL

-731 RIIKENLFWA
+731 RVIKQNLFWA

-751 AAGALFPLLGW
+751 AAGVFYPILGW

-768 ASAAMSCSSLFVVS
+768 ASAAMSFSSLFVVS
-782 NALRLRFIS
+782 NALRLRIIS
-791 LDKGEKKMFGLK
+791 LHKGEKKMFGLK
-803 KKENITHTLTVE
+803 KKEMITHTLAVE
-815 GMMCQHCVSHVKKAL
+815 GMMCKNCVAHVQKAL

-842 LDAKTA
+842 LESKTA
-848 TVDALSSTSVDAL
+848 TVEAPASVSVETL
-861 ITAVKN
+861 IAAVTA
-867 AGYECQVKS
+867 AGYECKEV
-876 E
+876 